1 MGSLH
6 QLNPSSLS
14 YLEMCGL
21 KDVLQI
27 EPATV
32 LPLYHVYAMAEIA
45 QKSRLNY
52 KQAVRIWKS
61 MRSAA
66 KRAGKAA
73 YFETYMQTIRAE
85 YKRLRAL
92 QEEIEKGNLV

>member
-1 MGSLH
+1 
-6 QLNPSSLS
+6 
-14 YLEMCGL
+14 MCGL
-21 KDVLQI
+21 KDVLQV

-61 MRSAA
+61 MRSA
-66 KRAGKAA
+66 RKASW
-73 YFETYMQTIRAE
+73 
-85 YKRLRAL
+85 
-92 QEEIEKGNLV
+92 